1 MSLDREQLRV
11 EAGEL
16 VDEVWRE
23 ASGEARPGEQVRLR
37 GAAYDLATRLF
48 LSGRL
53 AVQPPVGVVS
63 RIIADGMKAGTSA
76 DDIARHVRE
85 LRAYTTF

>member
-1 MSLDREQLRV
+1 MSLDRDQLRV

-23 ASGEARPGEQVRLR
+23 ACGEARPGEQVRLR

-48 LSGRL
+48 LSARSRCGRPWGWFH
-53 AVQPPVGVVS
+53 ASSPM
-63 RIIADGMKAGTSA
+63 A
-76 DDIARHVRE
+76 
-85 LRAYTTF
+85 